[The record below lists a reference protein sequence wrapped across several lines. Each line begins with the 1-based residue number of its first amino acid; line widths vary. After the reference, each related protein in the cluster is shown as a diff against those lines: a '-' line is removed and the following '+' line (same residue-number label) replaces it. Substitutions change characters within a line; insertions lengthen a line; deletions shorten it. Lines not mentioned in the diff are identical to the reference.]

1 MNSKILLA
9 VRIIFAVFLLFF
21 GSNKLLHFFDPPPP
35 PSADAIGYWT
45 ALGHLT
51 YTMTVVAIVEIAAGL
66 SLILNKYAALMML
79 ILMSVSINAVLY
91 HIGLDAENVMM
102 AVVLLAL
109 NIFMLYNYRE
119 SYKGILS

>member
-1 MNSKILLA
+1 MNSKILLV